1 MINGMNYAAYFTIEK
16 SLGGRYFADRSEAVS
31 MFTNGRK
38 NSLKDL
44 SEKEYWTFIGWL
56 NRTFNST
63 PCPSKGGAGVAEGA
77 GDGKDGQSSVSTD
90 ILNHQRRKIIA
101 LLCKIGY
108 LTADG
113 KADMPRIYQWVKSH
127 GYLHK
132 PLNAYTAKELPRLVT
147 QAELFYKS
155 HIERL

>member
-1 MINGMNYAAYFTIEK
+1 MINGMNYSAYFTIEK

-56 NRTFNST
+56 NRTFST
-63 PCPSKGGAGVAEGA
+63 LLENVEGSKGS
-77 GDGKDGQSSVSTD
+77 DKDGQSPVSSVSTD

-113 KADMPRIYQWVKSH
+113 KADMQRIYQWVKSH

-132 PLNAYTAKELPRLVT
+132 PLNAYTAEELPRLVT